1 MSFLKIINFLGI
13 ISEACADSLKVCLT
27 FVNLRVLQK
36 DKQEKKLFF
45 RFEYLLVVI
54 KRFNISNS

>member
-13 ISEACADSLKVCLT
+13 ISEACVDSLKVCLT

-54 KRFNISNS
+54 KCFNISNS